1 MGLPCERTYMDK
13 TNIYKGL
20 GIDEDVF
27 RYGEGICDELSDRF
41 ARIDEVS
48 EINQLK
54 VIGAMQECRVSEA
67 CLGTTTGYGYNDI
80 GRDTLEEVYA
90 KVFHT
95 EAALVRPLIACG
107 THALAIALFGNL
119 RPGDELIEVT
129 GTPYDTLQTV
139 IGRDA
144 SNAANERTDHGLLS
158 EESFKGTIRD
168 YCLSV
173 PRHRR
178 ASYLAQPYPV

>member
-1 MGLPCERTYMDK
+1 MDK

-27 RYGEGICDELSDRF
+27 RYGEGICDELSGRF

-80 GRDTLEEVYA
+80 GRDTLE
-90 KVFHT
+90 
-95 EAALVRPLIACG
+95 
-107 THALAIALFGNL
+107 
-119 RPGDELIEVT
+119 
-129 GTPYDTLQTV
+129 
-139 IGRDA
+139 
-144 SNAANERTDHGLLS
+144 
-158 EESFKGTIRD
+158 
-168 YCLSV
+168 
-173 PRHRR
+173 
-178 ASYLAQPYPV
+178 

>member
-1 MGLPCERTYMDK
+1 MNK

-27 RYGEGICDELSDRF
+27 RYGESICCELAGRF
-41 ARIDEVS
+41 AVIDEVS

-119 RPGDELIEVT
+119 RPGDELISIA
-129 GTPYDTLQTV
+129 GKPYDTLEEV
-139 IGRDA
+139 IGIRP
-144 SNAANERTDHGLLS
+144 SRPCGYQ
-158 EESFKGTIRD
+158 KGNQR
-168 YCLSV
+168 
-173 PRHRR
+173 
-178 ASYLAQPYPV
+178 